1 MDIAIKN
8 NIKLSDYSTF
18 KIGALAKFF
27 VTVTNEEELDMA
39 LKWADK
45 RRKKVFILGG
55 GSNTLFSDRNFSGL
69 IIKNEI
75 KGIEVIGENENDVII
90 KSYSGEIW
98 SKLVNFTIER
108 NLYGLENTFYIP
120 GTVGAAPIQNIG
132 AYGME
137 IKDSF
142 YNLAAVEI
150 KTGKIKYFNLK
161 DCDFSYRNSIFKGK
175 LKGRYFILWVEFKLS
190 KIKKINVN
198 YPGIKD
204 LLFKENIKD
213 PTLKQISEIIFKIRE
228 EKLPNPA
235 VLANAGSFFK
245 NPVITHG
252 VFESLKEKFPD
263 IKYFNEEHG
272 IKIPAAWLIEQCGL
286 KGERLGPVGVYDKQA
301 LIIVNYGGAK
311 QKDVLSLVKIIKN
324 EVKNKFNINLETE
337 VNIL

>member
-1 MDIAIKN
+1 MNIVIKN
-8 NIKLSDYSTF
+8 NVKLSDYSTF
-18 KIGALAKFF
+18 KIGALARFF
-27 VTVTNEEELDMA
+27 VIVTSEKELDMA
-39 LKWADK
+39 LKWARK
-45 RRKKVFILGG
+45 KRKKVFILGG

-75 KGIEVIGENENDVII
+75 KGIKIVGENENDVII

-142 YNLAAVEI
+142 YNLAAIEI
-150 KTGKIKYFNLK
+150 KTGEVKYFNLK
-161 DCDFSYRNSIFKGK
+161 DCDFSYRHSIFKGK
-175 LKGRYFILWVEFKLS
+175 LKGQYFILWVEFKLS
-190 KIKKINVN
+190 KTKKINLS
-198 YPGIKD
+198 YPVIKNILIEKGIKD
-204 LLFKENIKD
+204 
-213 PTLKQISEIIFKIRE
+213 PSLKQISEIIFKIRE

-245 NPVITHG
+245 NPVITND

-272 IKIPAAWLIEQCGL
+272 VKIPAAWLIEQCGL
-286 KGERLGPVGVYDKQA
+286 KGKRLGPVGVYDKQA

>member
-1 MDIAIKN
+1 MDIVIKN
-8 NIKLSDYSTF
+8 NVKLSDYSTF
-18 KIGALAKFF
+18 KIGALARFF
-27 VTVTNEEELDMA
+27 VIVTSEKELDMA
-39 LKWADK
+39 LKWARK
-45 RRKKVFILGG
+45 KRKKVFILGG

-132 AYGME
+132 AYGVE

-142 YNLAAVEI
+142 YNLAAIEI
-150 KTGKIKYFNLK
+150 KTGEIKYFNLK
-161 DCDFSYRNSIFKGK
+161 DCDFSYRHSIFKGK
-175 LKGRYFILWVEFKLS
+175 LKGQYFILWVEFKLS
-190 KIKKINVN
+190 KTKKINLS
-198 YPGIKD
+198 YPVIK
-204 LLFKENIKD
+204 NILIEKGLED
-213 PTLKQISEIIFKIRE
+213 PSLKQISEIIFKIRE

>member
-8 NIKLSDYSTF
+8 NVKLSDYSTF
-18 KIGALAKFF
+18 KIGALARFF
-27 VTVTNEEELDMA
+27 VIVTSEKELDMA
-39 LKWADK
+39 LKWARK
-45 RRKKVFILGG
+45 KRKKVFILGG

-142 YNLAAVEI
+142 YNLAAIEI
-150 KTGKIKYFNLK
+150 KTGEIKYFNLK
-161 DCDFSYRNSIFKGK
+161 DCDFSYRHSIFKGK
-175 LKGRYFILWVEFKLS
+175 LKGQYFILWVEFKLS
-190 KIKKINVN
+190 KTKKINLS
-198 YPGIKD
+198 YPVIK
-204 LLFKENIKD
+204 NILIEKGLED
-213 PTLKQISEIIFKIRE
+213 PSLKQISEIIFKIRE

>member
-1 MDIAIKN
+1 MDIVIKTN
-8 NIKLSDYSTF
+8 VKLSDYSTF

-27 VTVTNEEELDMA
+27 VIVTSEKELEMA
-39 LKWADK
+39 LKWARK
-45 RRKKVFILGG
+45 KRKKVFILGG

-69 IIKNEI
+69 VIKNEI
-75 KGIEVIGENENDVII
+75 KGMEVVGENENNVII

-142 YNLAAVEI
+142 YNLAAIEI

-161 DCDFSYRNSIFKGK
+161 DCDFSYRHSIFKGK
-175 LKGRYFILWVEFKLS
+175 LKGQYFILWVEFKLS
-190 KIKKINVN
+190 KTKKINLS
-198 YPGIKD
+198 YPGIKNV
-204 LLFKENIKD
+204 LIEKNIED

-235 VLANAGSFFK
+235 VLANVGSFFK
-245 NPVITHG
+245 NPIITRDT
-252 VFESLKEKFPD
+252 FEILKEKFSD
-263 IKYFNEEHG
+263 IKYFQEENG

-286 KGERLGPVGVYDKQA
+286 KGKRLGPVGVYEKQA

-311 QKDVLSLVKIIKN
+311 QRDVLNLVKMIKN

>member
-1 MDIAIKN
+1 MNIVIKN
-8 NIKLSDYSTF
+8 NVKLSDYSTF
-18 KIGALAKFF
+18 KIGALARFF
-27 VTVTNEEELDMA
+27 VIVTSEKELDMA
-39 LKWADK
+39 LKWARK
-45 RRKKVFILGG
+45 KRKKVFILGG

-75 KGIEVIGENENDVII
+75 KRIEVIGENENDVII

-142 YNLAAVEI
+142 YNLAAIEI
-150 KTGKIKYFNLK
+150 KTGEVKYFNLK
-161 DCDFSYRNSIFKGK
+161 DCDFSYRHSIFKGK
-175 LKGRYFILWVEFKLS
+175 LKGQYFILWVEFKLS
-190 KIKKINVN
+190 KTKKINLS
-198 YPGIKD
+198 YPVIKNILIEKGIKD
-204 LLFKENIKD
+204 
-213 PTLKQISEIIFKIRE
+213 PSLKQISEIIFKIRE

-245 NPVITHG
+245 NPVITND

-272 IKIPAAWLIEQCGL
+272 VKIPAAWLIEQCGL
-286 KGERLGPVGVYDKQA
+286 KGKRLGPVGVYDKQA

-311 QKDVLSLVKIIKN
+311 QRDVLKLVKIIKN
-324 EVKNKFNINLETE
+324 EVRNKFNINLETE